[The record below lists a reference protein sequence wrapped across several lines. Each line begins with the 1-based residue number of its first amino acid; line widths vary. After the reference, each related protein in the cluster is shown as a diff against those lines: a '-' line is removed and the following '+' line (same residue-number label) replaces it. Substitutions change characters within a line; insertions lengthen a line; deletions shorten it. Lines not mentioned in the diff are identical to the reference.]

1 MVWFGLRLVWW
12 LGLDVGGLDW
22 YGHVCDD
29 TRATLVTNVTH
40 AHTHVELYGIPALS
54 HASGGGDGRNFGG
67 KKVLSAADEG
77 SHPFVLVAWA
87 KALRRVVATFG
98 VRGHV

>member
-1 MVWFGLRLVWW
+1 M
-12 LGLDVGGLDW
+12 DVGGLDW